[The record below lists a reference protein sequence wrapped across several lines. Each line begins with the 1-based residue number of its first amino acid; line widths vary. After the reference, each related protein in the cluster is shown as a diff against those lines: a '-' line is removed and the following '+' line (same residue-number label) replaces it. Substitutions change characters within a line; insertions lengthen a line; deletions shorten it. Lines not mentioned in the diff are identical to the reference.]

1 MADAA
6 AGDEEWRAIE
16 VEQNVEDWRVA
27 DDVEGYTR
35 IKYRAVGC
43 PQDHECS
50 KEAWSRAQCWS
61 YESPYKCRCYVAR
74 HMHVSAKH
82 YHETDTAKMEAHMC
96 EIVEEIETYQDR
108 MDYARAL
115 EIAEN
120 QRGRMRTGP
129 SLARGATPPPP
140 PARAKPVAAPPPD
153 RDGHGGDRGARPR
166 IRVIKR

>member
-35 IKYRAVGC
+35 IKYRAIGC
-43 PQDHECS
+43 PADHECS

-61 YESPYKCRCYVAR
+61 YESPYKCKCYVAR

-82 YHETDTAKMEAHMC
+82 YHETDTGKMEAHMC

-115 EIAEN
+115 ENADN
-120 QRGRMRTGP
+120 QKRGRT
-129 SLARGATPPPP
+129 PPP
-140 PARAKPVAAPPPD
+140 PARAKPAAAAPPLYRND
-153 RDGHGGDRGARPR
+153 HDGNGGDGGARPR